1 MQGFQHK
8 ALDIVWSQVVWV
20 LSILSVTQ
28 VGFCHMPCLQ
38 GTLGAQT
45 VLNELQETVF
55 LKYFYKR
62 LCHHLDCVTL
72 DSQPPRMI
80 PGGYHFDFQK
90 KSQKN
95 PHQKLA
101 LANRQTADTR
111 GPRWVIFLGTVC
123 SHQSA
128 VTPKDPKDSQ
138 ES

>member
-8 ALDIVWSQVVWV
+8 ALDIVWSQVIWV

-28 VGFCHMPCLQ
+28 VGFCHLPCLQ

-55 LKYFYKR
+55 LKFFYKR

-90 KSQKN
+90 KSQKGL
-95 PHQKLA
+95 HQKLPWPDKP
-101 LANRQTADTR
+101 QTPGAQD
-111 GPRWVIFLGTVC
+111 GSFSWELSC

>member
-1 MQGFQHK
+1 MKGFQHK

-20 LSILSVTQ
+20 LCILSVTQ
-28 VGFCHMPCLQ
+28 VGFCHLPCLQ
-38 GTLGAQT
+38 GTLGAQN

-90 KSQKN
+90 KSQKS

-101 LANRQTADTR
+101 LARQTTDTR
-111 GPRWVIFLGTVC
+111 GPRWVIFLGTVL
-123 SHQSA
+123 QSP
-128 VTPKDPKDSQ
+128 VSCY
-138 ES
+138 S